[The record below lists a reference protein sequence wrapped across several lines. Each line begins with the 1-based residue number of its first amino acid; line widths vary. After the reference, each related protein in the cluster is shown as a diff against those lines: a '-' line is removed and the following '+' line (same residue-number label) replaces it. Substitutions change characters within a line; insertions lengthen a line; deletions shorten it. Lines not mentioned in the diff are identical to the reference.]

1 MYMKPRQKTAAVT
14 RVVLLLAAFFK
25 ASGNASNRNLSKSN
39 ITNPYFS
46 GCLQQKL
53 EGWTKP
59 RVCIDRYDPPNAL
72 EKGLCRKNPFDY
84 MEIRIATGNW
94 DSATALGWLTQ
105 IVLSEMLGVP
115 SSIESNMYG
124 SSRDFYDPRG
134 AIGQYLQRIG

>member
-1 MYMKPRQKTAAVT
+1 MERNATKRQKMGAVG
-14 RVVLLLAAFFK
+14 VLSVAAFF
-25 ASGNASNRNLSKSN
+25 ASSATASNTGAGSDLSQGN

-59 RVCIDRYDPPNAL
+59 RVCIGRHDPSNAL
-72 EKGLCRKNPFDY
+72 EMGLCQENPFDY

-105 IVLSEMLGVP
+105 IVLSEILGVP

-124 SSRDFYDPRG
+124 SSRDFYDRQG
-134 AIGQYLQRIG
+134 AIG